1 LTTLFFLVIVVI
13 GGPTQV
19 AKEAR
24 DMAWN
29 MGDVWLRPGESESRW
44 FTFGNPP
51 SWQGPQ
57 VILPRA
63 LNAGGMLV
71 VSEPSTEA
79 QPITLGSVYWAT
91 LSNPSSSQW
100 VNYSLTGGG
109 VV

>member
-1 LTTLFFLVIVVI
+1 
-13 GGPTQV
+13 
-19 AKEAR
+19 
-24 DMAWN
+24 MAWN
-29 MGDVWLRPGESESRW
+29 MGDVWLRPGESERRW

-91 LSNPSSSQW
+91 ISNPSSSQW